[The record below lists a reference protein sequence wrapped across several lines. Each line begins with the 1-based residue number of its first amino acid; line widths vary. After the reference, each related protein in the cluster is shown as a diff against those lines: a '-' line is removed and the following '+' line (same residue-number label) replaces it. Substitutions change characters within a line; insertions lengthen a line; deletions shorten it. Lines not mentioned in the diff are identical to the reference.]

1 LDLSPLRGARFY
13 SVIAISTLIGVGLG
27 FTHIDPIKAL
37 YWAAVINGVIS
48 VPIMVTMMRMVGNPE
63 VMGEFVATKRLAVLG
78 WLATAVMAAA
88 VMTMFLR
95 MLH

>member
-1 LDLSPLRGARFY
+1 
-13 SVIAISTLIGVGLG
+13 
-27 FTHIDPIKAL
+27 
-37 YWAAVINGVIS
+37 
-48 VPIMVTMMRMVGNPE
+48 
-63 VMGEFVATKRLAVLG
+63 MGEFVATKRLAVLG